1 MDARPGDYIIYRL
14 LEGTAGRQ
22 TVLTLNDRPTA
33 DSARRVT
40 VVPVANE
47 GGLRQFAWIE
57 RNGEWAVENLGISP
71 DIDVEN

>member
-1 MDARPGDYIIYRL
+1 M
-14 LEGTAGRQ
+14 
-22 TVLTLNDRPTA
+22 LTLNDRPTA